1 MQSGNGCGRSCQ
13 SVRAHQ
19 HAAGAR
25 YPSGQVGIENV
36 ASALVTAGI
45 KVNPNEFPTPPKILS
60 PQNVEKIMN
69 SHRSCSLES
78 A

>member
-1 MQSGNGCGRSCQ
+1 M
-13 SVRAHQ
+13 
-19 HAAGAR
+19 
-25 YPSGQVGIENV
+25 
-36 ASALVTAGI
+36 ASAIFARIRQVPGI